1 MVQYDAREENSLF
14 FFFDP
19 LKTRSRRRKRGIEE
33 KRGSE
38 GGKRKQRIFSAAEPN
53 QQESDQFNS
62 IAPKPCKKGAEL
74 SVENNNLQVNLFQ
87 AVQLEAN

>member
-1 MVQYDAREENSLF
+1 MLEKKTVF

-19 LKTRSRRRKRGIEE
+19 LKTRSMRRKRGIEE

-38 GGKRKQRIFSAAEPN
+38 GRKRKQRIFSAAEPN

>member
-1 MVQYDAREENSLF
+1 MVQYDAREENSHFL
-14 FFFDP
+14 DP
-19 LKTRSRRRKRGIEE
+19 LKTRSMRRKRGIEE

-38 GGKRKQRIFSAAEPN
+38 GGKRKQRIFSAAEQN
-53 QQESDQFNS
+53 QQESNQFNS

-74 SVENNNLQVNLFQ
+74 SVENNNLRVNLFQ

>member
-1 MVQYDAREENSLF
+1 MMLEKKTVF

-19 LKTRSRRRKRGIEE
+19 LKTRSMRRKRGIEE

-38 GGKRKQRIFSAAEPN
+38 GRKRKQRIFSAAEPN

>member
-1 MVQYDAREENSLF
+1 M
-14 FFFDP
+14 
-19 LKTRSRRRKRGIEE
+19 RRKRGIEE
-33 KRGSE
+33 KRESE

-53 QQESDQFNS
+53 QQESNQFNS

-74 SVENNNLQVNLFQ
+74 SVENNNVQVNLFQ

>member
-1 MVQYDAREENSLF
+1 MMLEKKIVIFF

-19 LKTRSRRRKRGIEE
+19 LKTRSMRRKRGIEE
-33 KRGSE
+33 KRESE

-53 QQESDQFNS
+53 QQESNQFNS

-74 SVENNNLQVNLFQ
+74 SVENNNVQVNLFQ